1 MILKTVLTLI
11 GILIALPALAFT
23 PQSGIWV
30 IDAELTGKPGR
41 GMQIE
46 VQDGVLVFTYF
57 GYKANGSPTFYLG
70 SGPLANNSFQATLS
84 EYGNGTAVG
93 GVFTDAAEIGSPG
106 TVSLAFTSST
116 KGTMTLPGEPEK
128 SISRGTFSDMSRL
141 INRTFAGQT
150 YGINSFVSDS
160 TLFKFQVGN
169 GVMKLERVALFTGTC
184 SFDGTYTTAGAT
196 LNAVG
201 TYQCS
206 DFSNGAFQAT
216 GISVDDNGLYTA
228 TFYRT
233 PANTSTGI
241 KEVHA
246 GMP

>member
-11 GILIALPALAFT
+11 GILIAVPALAFT

-30 IDAELTGKPGR
+30 IDSELTGKPGR

-46 VQDGVLVFTYF
+46 IQDGVLVFTYF

-70 SGPLANNSFQATLS
+70 SGPLANNSFQAILT
-84 EYGNGTAVG
+84 EYGNGTALG
-93 GVFTDAAEIGSPG
+93 GAFKDATEIGSAG

-128 SISRGTFSDMSRL
+128 SMSRGTFSDISRL
-141 INRTFAGQT
+141 LNRTFAGQA
-150 YGINSFVSDS
+150 YGIGSFASDS
-160 TLFKFQVGN
+160 TLFKFQVGS
-169 GVMKLERVALFTGTC
+169 GVMKLQRVALFTGTC
-184 SFDGTYTTAGAT
+184 TFDGTYTTAGAT

-201 TYQCS
+201 TYQCADAS
-206 DFSNGAFQAT
+206 SGTFQAT
-216 GISVDDNGLYTA
+216 GITVDDNGLYTA

-233 PANTSTGI
+233 PSTTSTAI
-241 KEVHA
+241 REVHA